1 MAESKSTAVNLS
13 SHVPTSLSSAKSPIA
28 SKSPEI
34 LIGTEKPECR
44 MRMRINSKSDAASN
58 SQGRLQAAYLGG
70 LMDTAAVKP
79 VATEEESGDVDR
91 SESETWSFQ
100 EEAVLERPVGSKKKK
115 RETLCIQ

>member
-13 SHVPTSLSSAKSPIA
+13 SHVPTSLSSVKSPIA

-100 EEAVLERPVGSKKKK
+100 EEAVLERPVGSKKNG
-115 RETLCIQ
+115 ETLCIQ